1 VTATQ
6 GFVVSG
12 LLLFFGAAAF
22 VASRG
27 MRSRTRAAYI
37 ASVLIGSILV
47 LIGVLWLL
55 LSVAAQRGEG

>member
-1 VTATQ
+1 MTATQ

-27 MRSRTRAAYI
+27 MRSKTRAAYI
-37 ASVLIGSILV
+37 ASVLLGSILV
-47 LIGVLWLL
+47 LIGVFWLL
-55 LSVAAQRGEG
+55 LSFAAQRGEG